1 MNKLFLIDGAAGT
14 GKSDLIN
21 FVKKYLSNYDINVNS

>member
-21 FVKKYLSNYDINVNS
+21 FAKNIWIIMI